1 MKTSFKILLKM
12 ILLFVVL
19 FGSPLI
25 KGIHAT
31 IGNFD
36 EHFVLFN
43 QTKSLSPI
51 KLESMSM
58 LNVVRKEDI
67 PYREIDIDKQEE
79 IKDIPTN
86 NTEKKSIYI
95 YSTHQKEEYL
105 DGKSVVDGSYYLA
118 ELLKDKGYEVIV
130 EDRNLSKELSDR
142 KLSYDQSYLISR
154 GAINDAIVENKGFDL
169 MIDFHRDSIPR
180 NTSYIKDD
188 AKAYAKLMI
197 VLGGLSSHF
206 NQIHLKAK
214 TLYDKTNQIQN
225 GIMKN
230 ILVRESYY
238 NQDISE
244 NMLLIEVGSDQN
256 YYEEVKNSI
265 EVLAS
270 AIDEMM
276 R

>member
-1 MKTSFKILLKM
+1 MKTSFKILIKF
-12 ILLFVVL
+12 IFIFIVL
-19 FGSPLI
+19 FGSPVI
-25 KGIHAT
+25 KGIHMT
-31 IGNFD
+31 IGNIND
-36 EHFVLFN
+36 QFVLFN

-51 KLESMSM
+51 KIENMTM

-86 NTEKKSIYI
+86 NEKKSIYI
-95 YSTHQKEEYL
+95 YSTHQKEKYL
-105 DGKSVVDGSYYLA
+105 DEKSVVDGSYYLA
-118 ELLKDKGYEVIV
+118 ELLKEKGYEVIV

-142 KLSYDQSYLISR
+142 NLSYDQSYLISR
-154 GAINDAIVENKGFDL
+154 GAINDAIIEHKGFDL
-169 MIDFHRDSIPR
+169 MIDFHRDSVPR
-180 NTSYIKDD
+180 NSSYIKDD
-188 AKAYAKLMI
+188 TKAYAKLMI

-206 NQIHLKAK
+206 NQIHLNAK
-214 TLYDKTNQIQN
+214 TLYDKTNQIQH

-230 ILVRESYY
+230 ILVREAYY

-265 EVLAS
+265 EVLAK

>member
-1 MKTSFKILLKM
+1 M
-12 ILLFVVL
+12 
-19 FGSPLI
+19 
-25 KGIHAT
+25 T
-31 IGNFD
+31 IGNIND
-36 EHFVLFN
+36 QFVLFN

-51 KLESMSM
+51 KIENMTM

-79 IKDIPTN
+79 IKDLPTN
-86 NTEKKSIYI
+86 NEKKSIYI
-95 YSTHQKEEYL
+95 YSTHQKEKYL
-105 DGKSVVDGSYYLA
+105 DEKSVVDGSYYLA
-118 ELLKDKGYEVIV
+118 ELLKEKGYEVIV

-142 KLSYDQSYLISR
+142 NLSYDQSYLISR
-154 GAINDAIVENKGFDL
+154 GAINDAIIEHKGFDL
-169 MIDFHRDSIPR
+169 MIDFHRDSVPR
-180 NTSYIKDD
+180 NSSYIKDD
-188 AKAYAKLMI
+188 TKAYAKLMI

-206 NQIHLKAK
+206 NQIHLNAK
-214 TLYDKTNQIQN
+214 TLYDKTNQIQH

-230 ILVRESYY
+230 ILVREAYY

-265 EVLAS
+265 EVLAK

>member
-1 MKTSFKILLKM
+1 M
-12 ILLFVVL
+12 IFFLT
-19 FGSPLI
+19 PLSN
-25 KGIHAT
+25 GIQAT
-31 IGNFD
+31 LIHLD

-51 KLESMSM
+51 KIESFTMM
-58 LNVVRKEDI
+58 NVVKKEDI

-79 IKDIPTN
+79 IKDIPTQKK
-86 NTEKKSIYI
+86 EKKSIYI
-95 YSTHQKEEYL
+95 YSTHQKEKYL
-105 DGKSVVDGSYYLA
+105 DDKTVVDGSHYLA
-118 ELLKDKGYEVIV
+118 ELLRKKGYEVIV
-130 EDRNLSKELSDR
+130 EERNLSKELSEQ

-154 GAINDAIVENKGFDL
+154 NAINDAIVEYQGFDL

-180 NTSYIKDD
+180 KGSYITDD
-188 AKAYAKLMI
+188 EKTYAKLMI

-214 TLYDKTNQIQN
+214 TLYDKTNQNQH

-230 ILVRESYY
+230 ILIREANY

-256 YYEEVKNSI
+256 YYQEVKNSI
-265 EVLAS
+265 EVLAKS
-270 AIDEMM
+270 IDEMM